1 MTIRTILCP
10 IDASEPSRHAYAYA
24 YGVSQQY
31 RARLIP
37 VHVGAAVLET
47 VPPSG
52 DGAFEMPP
60 QTKMLD
66 AASPAEAILAAA
78 ESEAAD
84 LIVMGTHGHRG
95 FRHLI
100 LGSVAE
106 TVLHRARTPVLTVS
120 PHTKPATGAPFTRL
134 LAAVDF
140 SASSLAALDCA
151 CALTLDAEAR
161 LDILHIVD
169 EPDEQALFAPRPY
182 DIHRHPEIYERH
194 VLEHLHQVL
203 PTSVRAR
210 LVHYVHIE
218 RGRPE
223 DRIQQFATEHGV
235 DLIVMGVGRGDDPTF
250 GSTVNHIVRH
260 AGCPVLTVRRAE
272 VRT

>member
-10 IDASEPSRHAYAYA
+10 IDDSEPSRQAFAHAFT
-24 YGVSQQY
+24 VRQQY

-37 VHVGAAVLET
+37 VHVRAGVLET
-47 VPPSG
+47 VPATG
-52 DGAFEMPP
+52 GGAFAMPP
-60 QTKMLD
+60 ETKMID
-66 AASPAEAILAAA
+66 ATPPADAILAGA

-84 LIVMGTHGHRG
+84 LIVMGTHGHG
-95 FRHLI
+95 GVRHLI

-106 TVLHRARTPVLTVS
+106 TVLHRARIPVMTVS
-120 PHTKPATGAPFTRL
+120 PHVKPATGAPFTRL
-134 LAAVDF
+134 LAAIDF
-140 SASSLAALDCA
+140 SPSSLAALDCA
-151 CALTLDAEAR
+151 CRLTLDAEAR
-161 LDILHIVD
+161 LDILHVAD
-169 EPDEQALFAPRPY
+169 EPDEQTLFAPRPY

-203 PTSVRAR
+203 PSSVRAR

-223 DRIQQFATEHGV
+223 DRILQFAMEHGAG
-235 DLIVMGVGRGDDPTF
+235 LIVMGVGRGDDPTF

-260 AGCPVLTVRRAE
+260 ASCPVLTVRRAE